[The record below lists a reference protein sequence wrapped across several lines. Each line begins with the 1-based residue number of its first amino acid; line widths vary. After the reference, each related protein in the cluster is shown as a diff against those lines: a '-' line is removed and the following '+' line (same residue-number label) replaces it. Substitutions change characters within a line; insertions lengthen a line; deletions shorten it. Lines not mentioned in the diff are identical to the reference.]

1 MELALLDVTDGGG
14 ELVVLARHDVGTK
27 SHGPTVGPGRQGLWG
42 PRPPSRLEASGVDDA
57 PAPAHV
63 ERDLVRELPRWLAAR
78 LTRWTPEGGDAA
90 LYAASAL
97 FAAITALFAGITL
110 YAQWGEM
117 AVGPYVAASVASA
130 LTANHHRRRRMAATP
145 DRGGGARPAPE
156 PRPGGENWR
165 PLRIWIFVFVLIG
178 ATLVPL
184 ALEIVWRSDGT
195 NASSHVQ
202 PEVAVVEQA
211 GDRVA
216 QGKNPYQLEERDG
229 HVVSSVPG
237 QPTYE
242 SFFPYLPLMTVFGL
256 PASTKGP
263 LRLTDA
269 RIFFSLFTLV
279 VTAVALV
286 LCRGPTGPKVRTL
299 QVLTVLPTAAL
310 PLATGG
316 DDMVVVALLLLAMV
330 LAQQRRPGWSGVVLG
345 VASSMKFTAW
355 PLAALALFAA
365 RGRDGRRS
373 PGRMALGMLVVAAPV
388 VTPFIFRNPHDFLEN
403 VILFPLGLAGVASP
417 AASPLP
423 GHALVSAFPHL
434 HRIFPITAAV
444 VGGAILLRH
453 LLRHPPQS
461 AGAVCTLTGWVMTVA
476 ILLAPATRIG
486 YVLYPIN
493 FFVWGHLLSGVDARE
508 ELAAESA
515 VGVEAGG

>member
-1 MELALLDVTDGGG
+1 M
-14 ELVVLARHDVGTK
+14 
-27 SHGPTVGPGRQGLWG
+27 W
-42 PRPPSRLEASGVDDA
+42 PPPL
-57 PAPAHV
+57 
-63 ERDLVRELPRWLAAR
+63 
-78 LTRWTPEGGDAA
+78 
-90 LYAASAL
+90 
-97 FAAITALFAGITL
+97 
-110 YAQWGEM
+110 
-117 AVGPYVAASVASA
+117 ASA
-130 LTANHHRRRRMAATP
+130 LTAYHRRRRQMAATP

-184 ALEIVWRSDGT
+184 ALEVVWRSDGT

-330 LAQQRRPGWSGVVLG
+330 LAQQRRPGWSGIVLG
-345 VASSMKFTAW
+345 VASSDEVHRLAPGRPRPLRRPRPRRAAVARPHGSRHAGRGCPRRDALHLPQPPRLLGERDPVPPRPGRRGVAGGQPSSGSRPGLGLPPPAPHLPDHRRGGGRGH
-355 PLAALALFAA
+355 PLAPLAPPSSAVG
-365 RGRDGRRS
+365 RGRVHPDGLGDDRRH
-373 PGRMALGMLVVAAPV
+373 PARP
-388 VTPFIFRNPHDFLEN
+388 RHPHWLRA
-403 VILFPLGLAGVASP
+403 V
-417 AASPLP
+417 
-423 GHALVSAFPHL
+423 PHQL
-434 HRIFPITAAV
+434 LRVGPPPQRRRRP
-444 VGGAILLRH
+444 GGASRRVH
-453 LLRHPPQS
+453 
-461 AGAVCTLTGWVMTVA
+461 G
-476 ILLAPATRIG
+476 
-486 YVLYPIN
+486 
-493 FFVWGHLLSGVDARE
+493 
-508 ELAAESA
+508 
-515 VGVEAGG
+515 GVEAGG